1 MSAKRSHGEGS
12 ITQDANGNWRGRIR
26 VGEGRLSFTAATRK
40 EVVDWLRKIGGQVD
54 KGLTYDSAK
63 VTVADYLENWLIG
76 IQGSIRLQTFKAYS
90 HAVNKYLIPYF
101 GDKRIKDLKADHVQA
116 VYDEWVKAG
125 VGIPM
130 VRKCHEVFHLAL
142 ERGKRTGLV
151 FQNVTE
157 LVDRPREQRE
167 EMQFWNEGE
176 ANRFLTAARENRL
189 YALFHLAIVTG
200 ARQMELLGLQWPDLE
215 WVNGTLHFRR
225 QLSRMGTRYSP
236 IKTRAGNRTIKP
248 GAATMAVLKDH
259 YERQQLERALA
270 GSLWDNPDE
279 LIFTSRIG
287 TPLSPRNMLMRD
299 FVPLMR
305 LAGVKRIRFHDLRH
319 TAVAIMLSNGKSVF
333 AVSKFIG
340 HARPSITS
348 DIYGHLIPGA
358 ADDIGQMMD
367 DLVSPLPLD
376 LNSNEP
382 QNESGTNKDGPMM
395 GLEINGKNG
404 ELVKMGEK
412 PIKKTRKEG

>member
-1 MSAKRSHGEGS
+1 MAKHGHGEGS
-12 ITQDANGNWRGRIR
+12 IDHLPSGKWRGRMS
-26 VGEGRLSFTAATRK
+26 VNSGRLTVTRDSRK
-40 EVVDWLRKIGGQVD
+40 EVVDWMRDTARQID

-63 VTVADYLENWLIG
+63 VTIGDYLENWLIG
-76 IQGSIRLQTFKAYS
+76 IQSSIRLQTFKGYS

-101 GDKRIKDLKADHVQA
+101 GEKRVKDLKADHVQA
-116 VYDEWVKAG
+116 IYDEWIKAG

-130 VRKCHEVFHLAL
+130 VRKCHEVLHLAL

-157 LVDRPREQRE
+157 LVDRPRDHRE
-167 EMQFWNEGE
+167 EMQFWTESE

-200 ARQMELLGLQWPDLE
+200 ARQMELLGLQWPDLD

-248 GAATMAVLKDH
+248 GAATMTVLKDH
-259 YERQQLERALA
+259 YELQQLERALA
-270 GSLWDNPDE
+270 GSLWDNPDD
-279 LIFTSRIG
+279 LIFTSRKG

-367 DLVSPLPLD
+367 DLVSPLPLEF
-376 LNSNEP
+376 NSDEP
-382 QNESGTNKDGPMM
+382 QNESGLNKDWSRIGH
-395 GLEINGKNG
+395 GFVTKKRK
-404 ELVKMGEK
+404 LVEVGEK
-412 PIKKTRKEG
+412 SIKKT

>member
-1 MSAKRSHGEGS
+1 MRGHREGS
-12 ITQDANGNWRGRIR
+12 IQQESNGKWRGRIR
-26 VGEGRLSFTAATRK
+26 VGEGRLSFTADTRK
-40 EVVDWLRKIGGQVD
+40 EVTDWLRKTAGQVE

-63 VTVADYLENWLIG
+63 VTVAEYLENWLTG
-76 IQGSIRLQTFKAYS
+76 IKGSIRPQTFASYS
-90 HAVNKYLIPYF
+90 HAVNKYLIPTF
-101 GDKRIKDLKADHVQA
+101 GKSRVKDLKADQVQA
-116 VYDEWVKAG
+116 VYDGWVKAG

-167 EMQFWNEGE
+167 EMRFWNEGE
-176 ANRFLTAARENRL
+176 ANRFLTAARKDRL

-200 ARQMELLGLQWPDLE
+200 ARQMELLGLQWGDLD
-215 WVNGTLHFRR
+215 WLKGTLHFRR

-270 GSLWDNPDE
+270 GSDWKNTDD
-279 LIFTSRIG
+279 LIFASRSG
-287 TPLSPRNMLMRD
+287 TPISPRNMLVRH
-299 FVPLMR
+299 FVPLMG

-319 TAVAIMLSNGKSVF
+319 TAVAIMLSYGKSIF

-348 DIYGHLIPGA
+348 DIYGHLVPGA
-358 ADDIGQMMD
+358 ADDLGQFMD
-367 DLVSPLPLD
+367 DLVSPL
-376 LNSNEP
+376 S
-382 QNESGTNKDGPMM
+382 
-395 GLEINGKNG
+395 LEISNNGPQMGREIIGINQK
-404 ELVKMGEK
+404 LSKVGEK
-412 PIKKTRKEG
+412 SIKKT